1 MKNKAFIGAIA
12 ASLVPGLAALTG
24 GTQDLP

>member
-12 ASLVPGLAALTG
+12 ASLVLGQAALTG

>member
-12 ASLVPGLAALTG
+12 ASLVPEQAALTG

>member
-12 ASLVPGLAALTG
+12 ASLVLGQAALTG
-24 GTQDLP
+24 GTQYLP